1 MYFHEKPTIVAINWE
16 GIEAHAEGM
25 LYSANPYAADPF
37 KRALWSKGWSDGQHK
52 RAKPETAFDAYWIV
66 DDVLDGQTKEGFQLF
81 YGCPFRAVGTR
92 QGEFLQLCLAL
103 AAVSDGE
110 PVYRVKL
117 ARRHGVHS
125 VKLIREAEKG
135 DTKNSRFKPLIVRD
149 PAKAFDQAKTVWEE
163 LVITALEEQG
173 ELDRSD
179 AQSVLEVK
187 SVLADT
193 LYEGRTDPA
202 NAAAQILRRAV
213 RQPA

>member
-1 MYFHEKPTIVAINWE
+1 MYFHEKPTIVAIKWE
-16 GIEAHAEGM
+16 GFEAHAEGM

-81 YGCPFRAVGTR
+81 YGCPFRAIGTK
-92 QGEFLQLCLAL
+92 QGEFLQLGLAL

-117 ARRHGVHS
+117 ARRHGDHS
-125 VKLIREAEKG
+125 VKLIREAGQGETRNPG
-135 DTKNSRFKPLIVRD
+135 FKPLIVRD

-173 ELDRSD
+173 GLDRSD
-179 AQSVLEVK
+179 AQSVLEAK

-193 LYEGRTDPA
+193 LYEGKIEPT
-202 NAAAQILRRAV
+202 NAAAQILGQAV
-213 RQPA
+213 PQPA